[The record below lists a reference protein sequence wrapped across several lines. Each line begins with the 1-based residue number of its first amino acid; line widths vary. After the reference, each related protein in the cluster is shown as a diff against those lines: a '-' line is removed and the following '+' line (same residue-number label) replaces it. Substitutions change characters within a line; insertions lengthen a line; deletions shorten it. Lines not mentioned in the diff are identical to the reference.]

1 MTRSL
6 GTSIGVAATGAVL
19 AVRLSARLGGHV
31 DSTIDA
37 PIAALLPAFHETLLF
52 LAGLAML
59 AAVVSSTR
67 RGDPWPS

>member
-19 AVRLSARLGGHV
+19 AVRLSARLGAQV
-31 DSTIDA
+31 QSTLDA

-67 RGDPWPS
+67 RGDAWPS